1 MSFLAKLE
9 VETNMEET
17 DCPMMDPPLSPVFP
31 SESNGKKKPDETNK
45 MSPAGEN
52 SKTIF
57 LKYEFL
63 VYLRSVD
70 LASRWF

>member
-31 SESNGKKKPDETNK
+31 SESNGKKKSEETNK

-52 SKTIF
+52 SKTI
-57 LKYEFL
+57 L
-63 VYLRSVD
+63 
-70 LASRWF
+70 

>member
-31 SESNGKKKPDETNK
+31 SESNGKKKPEETNK

-52 SKTIF
+52 SRKLISLPTF
-57 LKYEFL
+57 
-63 VYLRSVD
+63 
-70 LASRWF
+70 